1 MKTPLTM
8 VPALLPPVVE
18 TEYSTA
24 SPTVKVSGLV
34 TVRVGAALLSKET
47 VSSRITSPPS
57 TATSWMVTLKVPD
70 SLKVTRNLL
79 VASESGNPAAG
90 PKELPVRSRQVL
102 SAVSKYSSFSTLVAS

>member
-1 MKTPLTM
+1 MTM

-34 TVRVGAALLSKET
+34 TVRVGATLLLKET

-57 TATSWMVTLKVPD
+57 TATILMLTSNSPA

-79 VASESGNPAAG
+79 VASESGNPVAG
-90 PKELPVRSRQVL
+90 PKELPVRSRQVW